1 MIDMVDPSFAATR
14 RVEQVDG
21 GYVVFVKPPPII
33 GELPERHVVL
43 TNDQYQRYLQWR
55 EKDGMIQELLP
66 DLSDSQREILMT
78 GLDDAI
84 FDKIADSA
92 DE

>member
-14 RVEQVDG
+14 YVERVED
-21 GYVVFVKPPPII
+21 GYVVHVTPPPII
-33 GELPERHVVL
+33 GQLPTQSVML
-43 TNDQYQRYLQWR
+43 TDDQYQRYLQWR

>member
-1 MIDMVDPSFAATR
+1 MIDMADPSFAATR

-43 TNDQYQRYLQWR
+43 TNDQYQRYLLWR
-55 EKDGMIQELLP
+55 EGPLMIQEALP
-66 DLSDSQREILMT
+66 ELTPSQREILMT

-84 FDKIADSA
+84 FDKIADGS